1 MAVPL
6 SHHRFYQCPLLAFP
20 LPRASG
26 QPDERPV
33 PYSRGEVL
41 GSGAACVKQ
50 DRHFKQSVE
59 MGPSPGGPLG
69 REDLVDILLQHRH
82 QHPQRR
88 TAGLRDNHHPRPWF
102 QQPQGELAHYAV
114 WHRSDF
120 RCLVLQLYRQPKQ
133 PKDFRC
139 LCRAAVANSWHGA
152 RVWVSA
158 VKRGW
163 KTGRPVSHVFLLA

>member
-6 SHHRFYQCPLLAFP
+6 PHHRFYQCPLLAFP

-33 PYSRGEVL
+33 PHSRREVL
-41 GSGAACVKQ
+41 GRGAACVKQ

-59 MGPSPGGPLG
+59 MGPGSGGPPG
-69 REDLVDILLQHRH
+69 REGMVDILLQHRH

-88 TAGLRDNHHPRPWF
+88 AAGLRDNHHLRPWF
-102 QQPQGELAHYAV
+102 QQSQSELAHHAV
-114 WHRSDF
+114 WHRGNL
-120 RCLVLQLYRQPKQ
+120 RRLVLQLCCQPDQ

-139 LCRAAVANSWHGA
+139 LCLATAAHSWHGA
-152 RVWVSA
+152 RLRASA
-158 VKRGW
+158 VKLGW
-163 KTGRPVSHVFLLA
+163 TTGWLIFHVFLLA